1 MNNRRVYISSLD
13 TKEYDENFSEI
24 AIDIGSAK
32 IERKS
37 NQILA
42 VSLVKASFPGTMD
55 ALPATTVTSTNIE
68 DPISVLAFQHS
79 ADGTTFG
86 ATQRIYYNQNNTT
99 LNPGANYGSW
109 SLNSNINTIIEQI
122 NFINGDTSLSMNSF
136 GNLTMVAG
144 KALKMMV
151 SDTSPRILKA
161 LGIVSDTDYTID
173 STNSGQK
180 SADAAIACPVIYIT
194 CDDLDVNT
202 FSSSSGGILINI
214 IGSIQVDLSENT
226 IGESEL
232 LDVTSTTETVYPMSS
247 QLNYTNFALH
257 GAGKSITCKI
267 VDRIHLKLVN
277 DELKPIGTGGK
288 EWNCCLQFDL
298 INSE

>member
-13 TKEYDENFSEI
+13 TKEYDPNFSEI

-37 NQILA
+37 NQLLA

-55 ALPATTVTSTNIE
+55 ALPATTVTSTNIK
-68 DPISVLAFQHS
+68 DPISVLSFQHS
-79 ADGTTFG
+79 TDGTTFG
-86 ATQRIYYNQNNTT
+86 ATQRIYYNQNNTA
-99 LNPGANYGSW
+99 LNPGANFGTW
-109 SLNSNINTIIEQI
+109 SLNTSINTIIEQI
-122 NFINGDTSLSMNSF
+122 NFINGDTSLSLNSF
-136 GNLTMVAG
+136 GYLTVPAG

-151 SDTSPRILKA
+151 SDSSPRILKA
-161 LGIVSDTDYTID
+161 LGIVSETDYTID
-173 STNSGQK
+173 GTNSGQK

-202 FSSSSGGILINI
+202 FSSSSGGMLINI
-214 IGSIQVDLSENT
+214 VGSIPVDLSENT

-232 LDVTSTTETVYPMSS
+232 LDVTSTTETIYPMSS

-257 GAGKSITCKI
+257 GAGKQITAKI
-267 VDRIHLKLVN
+267 IDRIHLKLVN
-277 DELKPIGTGGK
+277 DELKSIGTGGK
-288 EWNCCLQFDL
+288 EWNCVLQFDL

>member
-37 NQILA
+37 NQLLA

-55 ALPATTVTSTNIE
+55 ALPPTTVTSTNIN

-79 ADGTTFG
+79 TDGTTFG
-86 ATQRIYYNQNNTT
+86 ATQRIYYNQNNTV
-99 LNPGANYGSW
+99 LNPGANFGTW
-109 SLNSNINTIIEQI
+109 SLNTSINTIIEQI
-122 NFINGDTSLSMNSF
+122 NFINGDTSLSLNSF
-136 GNLTMVAG
+136 GYLTVPAG

-151 SDTSPRILKA
+151 SDSSPRILKA
-161 LGIVSDTDYTID
+161 LGIVSETDYTID
-173 STNSGQK
+173 GTNSGQK

-202 FSSSSGGILINI
+202 FSSSSGGMLINI
-214 IGSIQVDLSENT
+214 IGSIPVDLTENT

-257 GAGKSITCKI
+257 GAGKQITAKI
-267 VDRIHLKLVN
+267 IDRIHLKLVN
-277 DELKPIGTGGK
+277 DELKPIGTGSK
-288 EWNCCLQFDL
+288 EWNCVLQFDL